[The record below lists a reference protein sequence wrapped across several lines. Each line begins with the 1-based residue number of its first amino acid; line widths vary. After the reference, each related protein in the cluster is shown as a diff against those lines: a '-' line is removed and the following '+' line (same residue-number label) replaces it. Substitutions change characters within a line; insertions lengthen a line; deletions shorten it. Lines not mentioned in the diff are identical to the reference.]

1 MRNRFPQLFRVFIRP
16 VSNEE
21 ERRSRVERSEA

>member
-1 MRNRFPQLFRVFIRP
+1 MHDRFPQLFRVFIRP

-21 ERRSRVERSEA
+21 ERPQDQPEA